1 MTPSLSQKKEQDILS
16 LCPTE
21 VEYHSSVEVEQK
33 QEEGTGSIFK
43 RTLLAVLETLRIYG
57 EDRRRM
63 TRERNETVNRIR
75 RETEINRRYLHDQ
88 MEQRKKKL
96 ELLTAECAQRL
107 AGSEPEALRKSLEAI
122 TEISLVPPAIIEFPA
137 TGEGTTDEGEEKCG
151 F

>member
-1 MTPSLSQKKEQDILS
+1 MTFSHPKEKEQDILS

-21 VEYHSSVEVEQK
+21 VEGHSSVEVEQHK
-33 QEEGTGSIFK
+33 EDEEGSIFR
-43 RTLLAVLETLRIYG
+43 RTVLAVLETLRSYR

-63 TRERNETVNRIR
+63 NRERNEMVNRIR
-75 RETEINRRYLHDQ
+75 RETEINRRYLNDQ
-88 MEQRKKKL
+88 MEQRKSKL

-107 AGSEPEALRKSLEAI
+107 AGSEPEAFRKSLEAI

-137 TGEGTTDEGEEKCG
+137 TGEGTTDEGEKKCG